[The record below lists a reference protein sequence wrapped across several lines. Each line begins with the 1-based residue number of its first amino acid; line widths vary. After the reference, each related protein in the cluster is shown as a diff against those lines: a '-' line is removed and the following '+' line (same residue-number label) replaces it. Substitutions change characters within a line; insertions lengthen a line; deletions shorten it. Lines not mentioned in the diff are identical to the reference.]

1 MKLKL
6 ITFAFLIMAYP
17 LVSSASEREGVILAN
32 TDYSLTT
39 QELDRLRI
47 AALEGSP
54 DSAHRIVEYFT
65 FTRRDKKASEMW
77 ARIGAENGSADSQF
91 VMFQLLSV
99 SKKVDDHR
107 RALFW
112 LAHAAKGGSRHAVSI
127 YETCNALDA
136 RYRNPVRS
144 PCFGP
149 ESDD

>member
-1 MKLKL
+1 M
-6 ITFAFLIMAYP
+6 AFLTLACP
-17 LVSSASEREGVILAN
+17 LVSLASEDEGVILAN
-32 TDYSLTT
+32 TDYSLTA
-39 QELDRLRI
+39 QELGRLRVS
-47 AALEGSP
+47 ALEGSP
-54 DSAHRIVEYFT
+54 DAAQRIFEYFT
-65 FTRRDKKASEMW
+65 FTKRDKKSSEVW

-91 VMFQLLSV
+91 AMFQLLSI

-112 LAHAAKGGSRHAVSI
+112 LAHAAKGGNRHAVSI

-149 ESDD
+149 DSDD